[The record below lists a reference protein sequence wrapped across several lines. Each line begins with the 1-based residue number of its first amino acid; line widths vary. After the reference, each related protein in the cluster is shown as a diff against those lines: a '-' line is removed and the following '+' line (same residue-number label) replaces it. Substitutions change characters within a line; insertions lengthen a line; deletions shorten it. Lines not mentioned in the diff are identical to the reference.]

1 MKKKI
6 AILGSTGSIGKTLL
20 EIIKKDKKN
29 FEIMLLTANK
39 RHISLLSQAKKYNVK
54 NLIIINK
61 KSYEILNKKTKNL
74 NIKIYN
80 DFNCLDKIF
89 KKKVDY
95 IMSSITGIDGLIPT
109 INSIKFTKK
118 IAIAN
123 KESIICAWNLIQS
136 EIKKNK
142 TKFIPVDSEHFSIW
156 YALRNNFSNIEKIF
170 LTASGGPFNSL
181 PLKNFKKINIKQALK
196 HPNWKMGKKISV
208 DSATMMNKVFEI
220 IEAKNIFDID
230 YKKLT
235 ILIHPKS
242 YIHAIIKF
250 NNGMIKIIAH
260 DTNMKVPIF
269 NSLYLNSDKGIKT
282 DKLNLVNLNNLEF
295 KFVNTKRFPIV
306 SVLKN
311 ISNKSSLF
319 ETLIVSANDE
329 FVGLFLDNKIQFVDI
344 YKKLIKFIKLK
355 EFKKLKSIRVKKIDD
370 IIKLNNYVRLK
381 IRSKF
386 YNQI

>member
-355 EFKKLKSIRVKKIDD
+355 EYKKLKSIRVKKIDD